1 MAQQVHQCLLSNS
14 KLEGIKKVY
23 SHPQGLGQV
32 QAWLRINCPHAERI
46 TVKSTG
52 EAAQLAAV
60 ETGAAAV
67 CSSICAS
74 LYGLNV
80 VAQDIEDI
88 KSKWSRVDWSCSFV
102 DFVECLIKSPF

>member
-1 MAQQVHQCLLSNS
+1 LLSNS
-14 KLEGIKKVY
+14 KLENIKKIY

-32 QAWLRINCPHAERI
+32 QEWLKANCPHAERVP
-46 TVKSTG
+46 VKSTA

-60 ETGAAAV
+60 ETGAAAI
-67 CSSICAS
+67 CSEICAS

-88 KSKWSRVDWSCSFV
+88 KSGY
-102 DFVECLIKSPF
+102 I